1 MGFLGDLLVGVFS
14 SGGFGSSGSFG
25 SSGGI
30 IREPFYQN
38 DSLSDAIIDHIKEN
52 DDGPIGGILRI
63 TEEAKEEFS
72 ELLTVGFYEMV
83 IKGNSNYKTS
93 SEICSEANRI
103 VYEQT
108 ELFKSKCGEL
118 NELISNLNKR
128 IVFLYDE
135 KIKLAQ
141 VLNIETAKMETV
153 ESTIENNLGL
163 EPSYSSKM
171 TNINMLMDCIGLNE
185 IASMSNRISSAK
197 EYLNDAKDYEI
208 CISQKIAEMNKITV
222 SIKTVNKYLDEEESI
237 LSALSE
243 SVKMKR
249 ELEYEKIAV
258 QLHKMLSEY
267 FLTENC
273 EMNEKYKVA
282 INRIKDLCENL

>member
-171 TNINMLMDCIGLNE
+171 TNINMLMDCIGLKE

-208 CISQKIAEMNKITV
+208 CISQKITEMNKITV

-243 SVKMKR
+243 SVKTKR